1 MDGWIKIHYKFLEWE
16 WFQEDGM
23 VILFINL
30 LLRANYQSKKWK
42 GLDIERGQLVTGR
55 KQLSV
60 ETGLS
65 EKKVRTCLSR
75 LEQTGE
81 ISIETT
87 NKYSIITVS
96 NYETYQINE
105 PASGQQN
112 GQQNNDVNDLISN
125 DYKKEEDNIIRQWAN
140 KGPTNGQ
147 QRANKIQKNGQQN
160 NDVNDLISDSY
171 TQIDDETGQQRAN
184 KILEKTQKGATTKEY
199 KKERIYKKE
208 TSTNVEEKKVELS
221 FANTKKTVEERS
233 KNFYQ
238 SLVPFVSI
246 YSKEMV
252 RAFFDYWTEP
262 NRSKTKMKF
271 ELERTWDVKRRL
283 NTWLSRAKIIPR
295 HTVNSSYDIG
305 TSNIENSSDK
315 FKNTKKW

>member
-42 GLDIERGQLVTGR
+42 GVVIERGQLITGR
-55 KQLSV
+55 KKLSL

-65 EKKVRTCLSR
+65 EKKIRTCLSR

-81 ISIETT
+81 ISINST
-87 NKYSIITVS
+87 NRFSIITIS
-96 NYETYQINE
+96 NYETYQFNE
-105 PASGQQN
+105 ITMGQQTAN
-112 GQQNNDVNDLISN
+112 KNPEKGQQKTFTNDLLLSN
-125 DYKKEEDNIIRQWAN
+125 YDEHEEIHGQQTAN
-140 KGPTNGQ
+140 KNPEKGQ
-147 QRANKIQKNGQQN
+147 QK
-160 NDVNDLISDSY
+160 
-171 TQIDDETGQQRAN
+171 
-184 KILEKTQKGATTKEY
+184 ATTSEY
-199 KKERIYKKE
+199 KNKERIYKKE

-221 FANTKKTVEERS
+221 FANTKKTIEERS

-271 ELERTWDVKRRL
+271 ELERTWDTKRRL
-283 NTWLSRAKIIPR
+283 NTWSNRDKNNIKNNGTEYKQHQRQQRDKEILELNRSLSESD
-295 HTVNSSYDIG
+295 SSIRKPY
-305 TSNIENSSDK
+305 
-315 FKNTKKW
+315 